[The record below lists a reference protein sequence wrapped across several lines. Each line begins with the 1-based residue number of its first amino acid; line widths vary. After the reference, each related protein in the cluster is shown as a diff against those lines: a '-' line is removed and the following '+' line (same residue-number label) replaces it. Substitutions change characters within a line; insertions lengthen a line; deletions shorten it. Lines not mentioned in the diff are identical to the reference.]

1 MGLFKSKEEK
11 EQRRDQKVKRFLA
24 QHGLDDLN
32 PKSYQLVKNIM
43 DQKTPSDQLFFESA
57 AFFHGDGFQNTLV
70 TDLDALI
77 EQNWLLIK
85 QNDMI
90 YSQNK
95 IIAKLL
101 EDKQSQ

>member
-85 QNDMI
+85 QNDTLQK
-90 YSQNK
+90 QNNE
-95 IIAKLL
+95 LL
-101 EDKQSQ
+101 KVINKKTVK

>member
-1 MGLFKSKEEK
+1 MGLFKTK
-11 EQRRDQKVKRFLA
+11 EQKEQKRDQKVKRFLN

-43 DQKTPSDQLFFESA
+43 DQKTPGDQLFFESS

-70 TDLDALI
+70 ADLDALI

-85 QNDMI
+85 QNDTLQK
-90 YSQNK
+90 QNNE
-95 IIAKLL
+95 LL
-101 EDKQSQ
+101 KVINEKTK